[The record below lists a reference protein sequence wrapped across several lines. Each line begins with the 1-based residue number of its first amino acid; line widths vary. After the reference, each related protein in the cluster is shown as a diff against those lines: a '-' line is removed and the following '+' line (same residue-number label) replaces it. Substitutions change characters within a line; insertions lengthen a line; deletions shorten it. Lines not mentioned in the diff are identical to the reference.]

1 MFSIKLPNL
10 ENSFEIQESVLKE
23 IISSCDKNGDE
34 QIDFKEFLNSI
45 AQLWMRPYFWLKWLS
60 IESLVNF

>member
-45 AQLWMRPYFWLKWLS
+45 AQL
-60 IESLVNF
+60 

>member
-45 AQLWMRPYFWLKWLS
+45 AQLWMRPYFWSKELS